1 MISIIVPVYN
11 RADVIA
17 SCVQSLRNQTYS
29 NLEIILSDDG
39 SEDETLRLLVDFAGI
54 DQRIR
59 VISNRHRG
67 PSAARNAGL
76 VAAKGEYIGFL
87 DSDDVIAPDMMERMY
102 GNLRLTGADLTC
114 CRFRLEESTENP
126 FAGSEGTLCV
136 AEPWQAFEQM
146 LVNEG
151 QCGYG
156 VSPGTKLCRRKVI
169 MQPTMMLFDED
180 VQFGE
185 DTMWIAGVLER
196 CKSVV
201 MDSTV
206 MMRYSFG
213 CANSICRNVDTR
225 TRLIHAGW
233 KLNCLKEH
241 GCSEKAIQVIEQ
253 EERALMIRLLLGK

>member
-1 MISIIVPVYN
+1 MISIVVPVYN
-11 RADVIA
+11 RVDVIT
-17 SCVQSLRNQTYS
+17 SCVQSLLNQTYS

-39 SEDETLRLLVDFAGI
+39 SEDETLRLLLDYASL
-54 DQRIR
+54 DQRVR

-87 DSDDVIAPDMMERMY
+87 DSDDVLATDMIEKMY
-102 GNLRLTGADLTC
+102 EDLCRTGADLAC
-114 CRFRLEESTENP
+114 CRFRVEESTETP
-126 FAGSEGTLCV
+126 FVGIKGMSCLV
-136 AEPWQAFEQM
+136 EPWQAFEQM

-151 QCGYG
+151 KCGYG

-169 MQPTMMLFDED
+169 MQPTMMLFNED

-185 DTMWIAGVLER
+185 DTMWIVGVLER

-201 MDSTV
+201 LDSSV

-225 TRLIHAGW
+225 TRLIHARW

-241 GCSEKAIQVIEQ
+241 GCSEKAIRVIEQ
-253 EERALMIRLLLGK
+253 EERELIMRLLLEA